1 MQKVYIGFHHFYV
14 RQHKRYR
21 QVLTRIQLYGTV
33 CSHYVFEQTLRLLIS
48 VCLFHLTNVISRHL
62 KTDQISDLRHP
73 FFCKRLMQSLSPLD
87 GTGMVIFRVITGYP
101 TAVENLKKKYPN
113 KKMSSGAIKANRINL

>member
-1 MQKVYIGFHHFYV
+1 M
-14 RQHKRYR
+14 
-21 QVLTRIQLYGTV
+21 VLFVATMY
-33 CSHYVFEQTLRLLIS
+33 SNKTLRLLIS

-62 KTDQISDLRHP
+62 KTDQVSDLRHP

-101 TAVENLKKKYPN
+101 TAGENLKKKYPN